1 MSLEGFFGESV
12 DLMVLLFLLV
22 ASGTP
27 LIRKEKQILD
37 HRLLFLERNGSHAGG
52 FHLHRCCCVCFCQE
66 AVS

>member
-37 HRLLFLERNGSHAGG
+37 HRLLFLERNGSHAATSDYSVEGG
-52 FHLHRCCCVCFCQE
+52 DGYI
-66 AVS
+66 